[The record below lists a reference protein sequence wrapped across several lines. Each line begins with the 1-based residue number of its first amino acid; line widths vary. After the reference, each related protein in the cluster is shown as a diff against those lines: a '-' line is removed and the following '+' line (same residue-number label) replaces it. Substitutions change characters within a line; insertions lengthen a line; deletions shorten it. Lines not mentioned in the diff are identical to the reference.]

1 MILGKDG
8 SVVGLMSFLSF
19 AFSVMAAVLAID
31 MYALLRTG
39 QFGKTWRV
47 LIITTVMFAL
57 MQALRLAEVLNF
69 QTFRRY
75 HLSEVVEL
83 MFVISLAYAFYLQ
96 RSVFISNDKKSSDR
110 QAPPPAPF
118 EESQTDARADEWAH
132 LTGHYD
138 GPLPTSART
147 PSESAHREAHHTDAT
162 SDSLTPEAH
171 GLDAHGP
178 EAPTPVSKPRITS

>member
-1 MILGKDG
+1 MIFGKDG

-31 MYALLRTG
+31 MYKLLRTG

-47 LIITTVMFAL
+47 LIIATVMFAL
-57 MQALRLAEVLNF
+57 MQALRLAEVLKF
-69 QTFRRY
+69 QTFRDF

-96 RSVFISNDKKSSDR
+96 RSVFMGGDKKSTNR
-110 QAPPPAPF
+110 EAPPVAPPI
-118 EESQTDARADEWAH
+118 ELLPDARADEWAH

-138 GPLPTSART
+138 GPLPTPEKS
-147 PSESAHREAHHTDAT
+147 PSVQDTRRAQRQSEASSREALT
-162 SDSLTPEAH
+162 SDSNSSTSP
-171 GLDAHGP
+171 
-178 EAPTPVSKPRITS
+178 SQPRIAS

>member
-1 MILGKDG
+1 MIFGKDG

-47 LIITTVMFAL
+47 LIIATVIFAL
-57 MQALRLAEVLNF
+57 MQALRLAEMLNF
-69 QTFRRY
+69 QTFRGY

-96 RSVFISNDKKSSDR
+96 RSLFISGHKKGASR
-110 QAPPPAPF
+110 VAPALGPPLENLPD
-118 EESQTDARADEWAH
+118 TRADAWAH

-138 GPLPTSART
+138 GPLPTSEKAESLEEARRAQPPVET
-147 PSESAHREAHHTDAT
+147 SGREGVSLDPQSATV
-162 SDSLTPEAH
+162 P
-171 GLDAHGP
+171 P
-178 EAPTPVSKPRITS
+178 QPRIAS